1 MLSSLRAMTCSSS
14 VAKSRNCLAE
24 VTRRGAVVLFTD
36 FIVRTLSSI
45 MCLNINSQFTF
56 VLIKLIC
63 FQIERGSDVE
73 RLTWIIINHV
83 NDVIALSS
91 EPPIQ
96 DFVG

>member
-1 MLSSLRAMTCSSS
+1 MTCSSS

-36 FIVRTLSSI
+36 FTVRTKNPYSLNSI
-45 MCLNINSQFTF
+45 MCQRTSLLFTF
-56 VLIKLIC
+56 C

-73 RLTWIIINHV
+73 RLTWMLINHV